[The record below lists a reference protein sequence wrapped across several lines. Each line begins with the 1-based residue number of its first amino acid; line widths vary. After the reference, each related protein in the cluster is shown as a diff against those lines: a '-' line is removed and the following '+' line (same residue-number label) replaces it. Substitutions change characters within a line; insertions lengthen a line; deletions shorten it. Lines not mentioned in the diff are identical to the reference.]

1 MPAVLN
7 SLLTLPQEEGE
18 TINANRIV
26 TEIEQTHSVISAQV
40 RKLNEFS
47 PSPFPMPAT
56 EAGGTSGL
64 ADLLHATIAGHLTN
78 AADSLRAI
86 ASVEAVMSVPVSKK
100 TSVTDPISTTGSP
113 QTIDAEL
120 GG

>member
-1 MPAVLN
+1 M
-7 SLLTLPQEEGE
+7 
-18 TINANRIV
+18 NANDIINQ
-26 TEIEQTHSVISAQV
+26 IEQTHCVMSAQV

-47 PSPFPMPAT
+47 PSPFPMPST

-64 ADLLHATIAGHLTN
+64 ADLLHATVAGHLTN
-78 AADSLRAI
+78 AADSIRAI
-86 ASVEAVMSVPVSKK
+86 ASVEAVMSAPVSK